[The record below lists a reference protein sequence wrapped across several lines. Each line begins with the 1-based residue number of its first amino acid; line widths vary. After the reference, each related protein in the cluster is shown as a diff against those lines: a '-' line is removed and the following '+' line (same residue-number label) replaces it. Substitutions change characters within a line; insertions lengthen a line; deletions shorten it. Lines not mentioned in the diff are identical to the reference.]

1 MPPGAPRP
9 TMIGPAWTRRV
20 PSGMV
25 STGAEGPATTS
36 PLVKRH
42 PAPSSLGNVR
52 LSPTESPIT
61 WMVLSVLP
69 PNAPPAG
76 KLTTSAKGIVA
87 MDPWIPEI
95 ESLREPA
102 ANRAPPS
109 TVMPDVEELEIER
122 SSTNNVGGGTPPTSL
137 SQTQGRRIGGLMY
150 PPQL

>member
-1 MPPGAPRP
+1 
-9 TMIGPAWTRRV
+9 
-20 PSGMV
+20 MV
-25 STGAEGPATTS
+25 STGAEGPATIS

-76 KLTTSAKGIVA
+76 KLATAASGIVA
-87 MDPWIPEI
+87 IDPLIPEI
-95 ESLREPA
+95 ESLREPG

-109 TVMPDVEELEIER
+109 SVMPEVEELEIER
-122 SSTNNVGGGTPPTSL
+122 SSTSSVGCGTPPTSL
-137 SQTQGRRIGGLMY
+137 STTQGWRCLGSEH
-150 PPQL
+150 PPQTHITILRITLCPDA